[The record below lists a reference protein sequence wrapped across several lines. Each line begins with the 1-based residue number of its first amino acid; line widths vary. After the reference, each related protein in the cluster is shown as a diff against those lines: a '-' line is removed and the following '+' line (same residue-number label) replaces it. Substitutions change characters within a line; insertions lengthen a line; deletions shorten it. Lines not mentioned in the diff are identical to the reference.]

1 LSKLNSKRTTTQS
14 LSNSIWQENSDIE
27 NMRNKKINIGTSGW
41 SYKHWKGAFYPQ
53 EMKPIEY
60 LLFYTQHFDITE
72 INASFYRLPLKST
85 VENWVKKV
93 PKHFRFCPKINRY
106 ITHIKRLHDPEETV
120 ARFFEVFEPMK
131 EKMGPVLVQLPP
143 SLKFDYDVAEHF
155 YSTLKKN
162 FKEYSF
168 AMEVR
173 HETWMAE
180 ESLTLMSKYDMAFV
194 ISQSGE
200 RFPYA
205 ETVTA
210 KNIYVRFHGPKELY
224 ASSYS
229 DKMLK
234 DFAKKFQRWID
245 KGHYVW
251 AFFNNDVGLHAIYN
265 AKTLKE
271 MMKR

>member
-1 LSKLNSKRTTTQS
+1 
-14 LSNSIWQENSDIE
+14 
-27 NMRNKKINIGTSGW
+27 MRNKKINIGTSGW
-41 SYKHWKGAFYPQ
+41 SYKHWKGEFYPE
-53 EMKPIEY
+53 EMKPTDY
-60 LLFYTQHFDITE
+60 LLFYTEHFDTTE
-72 INASFYRLPLKST
+72 INSSFYHLPRRST
-85 VENWVKKV
+85 VEQWVEKTPKK
-93 PKHFRFCPKINRY
+93 FRFCPKISRY
-106 ITHIKRLHDPEETV
+106 ITHIKRLHEPEETV

-143 SLKFDYDVAEHF
+143 SLKFNYDVAEHF
-155 YSTLKKN
+155 YTTLKKN

-173 HETWMAE
+173 HQTWMTE

-194 ISQSGE
+194 ISQSGD

-205 ETVTA
+205 ETITA

-234 DFAKKFQRWID
+234 GFADKFKHWVSE
-245 KGHYVW
+245 GHYIW
-251 AFFNNDVGLHAIYN
+251 AFFNNDVHMHALHN
-265 AKTLKE
+265 GKTLQQMLQE
-271 MMKR
+271 MEMKKA

>member
-1 LSKLNSKRTTTQS
+1 
-14 LSNSIWQENSDIE
+14 
-27 NMRNKKINIGTSGW
+27 MRNKKINIGTSGW
-41 SYKHWKGAFYPQ
+41 SYKHWKAAFYP
-53 EMKPIEY
+53 EDMKPTDY
-60 LLFYTQHFDITE
+60 LLFYTEHFDITE

-93 PKHFRFCPKINRY
+93 PKRFRFCPKINRY
-106 ITHIKRLHDPEETV
+106 ITHIKRLKDPEETV
-120 ARFFEVFEPMK
+120 ARFFDVFEPMK

-155 YSTLKKN
+155 YTTLKKN
-162 FKEYSF
+162 FKAYSF

-173 HETWMAE
+173 HETWMTE
-180 ESLTLMSKYDMAFV
+180 ESFTLMSKYDMAFV

-200 RFPYA
+200 KFPYA

-229 DKMLK
+229 DEMLK
-234 DFAKKFQRWID
+234 GFAKKFQRWINE
-245 KGHYVW
+245 GHYIW
-251 AFFNNDVGLHAIYN
+251 AFFNNDVGLHAIHN
-265 AKTLKE
+265 AKTLKAIME
-271 MMKR
+271 K